1 MQLIVDIENRQLVDK
16 IIKLLE
22 IFKSDGVKVKTLS
35 KDQDELLEFDVDYEN
50 SIQYKLDRAEFQE
63 MKESLWIIY

>member
-63 MKESLWIIY
+63 MKESL